1 MASNLILGAKG
12 FGKLILGYERN
23 ANQVKTRAFTVAA
36 TETNG
41 ILPGDLLA
49 VTGAT
54 GATQVYRKFAA
65 STDKIAGIA
74 LATNVKVDKYFPQS
88 EDGVKFDAGDK
99 GAAVIYGDVAVK
111 LYGTA
116 PSEGDAV
123 YYNLTQG
130 AFTRDSEGNVAFPG
144 ARFTGETEGDV
155 TVIFVQYI

>member
-12 FGKLILGYERN
+12 FGKLLLGYERN

-36 TETNG
+36 TETDG

-49 VTGAT
+49 VTGP
-54 GATQVYRKFAA
+54 TQVYKKLA
-65 STDKIAGIA
+65 SASDKIAGVA
-74 LATNVKVDKYFPQS
+74 LATNVKVDPLFPQS
-88 EDGVKFDAGDK
+88 EDGVKFAPGDK

-116 PSEGDAV
+116 PQEGDKV
-123 YYNLTQG
+123 YYNLTQK
-130 AFTRDSEGNVAFPG
+130 AFTKDSTGGNVEFAG

-155 TVIFVQYI
+155 TVIFIQYI

>member
-1 MASNLILGAKG
+1 MNSLILGAKG
-12 FGKLILGYERN
+12 FSKLQLGYERN

-49 VTGAT
+49 VTGP
-54 GATQVYRKFAA
+54 TQVYKKLA
-65 STDKIAGIA
+65 SASDKIAGVA
-74 LATNVKVDKYFPQS
+74 LATNVKVDPYFPES
-88 EDGVKFDAGDK
+88 TGDVKFVPGDK

-116 PSEGDAV
+116 PTEGDKV
-123 YYNLTQG
+123 YYNVTQG
-130 AFTRDSEGNVAFPG
+130 AFTKEASGNVEFAG

-155 TVIFVQYI
+155 TVIFIQYI